1 MSAAPRARPASEWEA
16 GSALP
21 RPVAPAAAAPP
32 RWVRV
37 AFIGT
42 QTVFDLSLGELLTVR
57 FHPLQDAR
65 HEDARPP
72 HVEMLLPASTPLP
85 LLDSGAGFSILTY
98 NVLMPNSADGWW
110 IYKYYGPD
118 TPAEATTWDHRQ
130 ALLREQVVGSGADI
144 VCLQECSPQSFES
157 DWAWLADEGYDCAL
171 LAKGRMRPATF
182 WKRERWELCQADGS
196 DLPVAEEA
204 EAEAADAAD
213 RGGGSPRAD
222 KGAHGVLHGDRTLTT
237 ILRPLGPKG
246 TAVAGQPAPLW
257 VINAHLS
264 AGPEARRRLR
274 QVHEAL
280 ETARKLIAKTAGGGK
295 AAGGKAGGGGGKGGS
310 ASAAAMPA
318 RVVVAGDFNSQGHS
332 AVREL
337 LEAGEV
343 LPSFRES
350 GDPTEAAQAESEVT
364 SKPKRQALG
373 RFADA
378 QAVACAASGVA
389 RPPTLIAAELMSR
402 MQQADGRP
410 SEALRL
416 ALDEAFAR
424 LSSDGATLSDEEQAA
439 WLLQVNK
446 ALGRGSE
453 HRAALAAREARG
465 GAPLTRED
473 FHAVYAAELAQGKFW
488 GVEHDLRVLRG
499 AGLREEGAAPFT
511 AAFDYIWFATDAM
524 QLVGV
529 QPGLEEDELAELL
542 SGRRY
547 GLPDEKHASDH
558 VPVAAAFA
566 FVPPTAEGESS
577 K

>member
-1 MSAAPRARPASEWEA
+1 M
-16 GSALP
+16 
-21 RPVAPAAAAPP
+21 
-32 RWVRV
+32 
-37 AFIGT
+37 
-42 QTVFDLSLGELLTVR
+42 
-57 FHPLQDAR
+57 
-65 HEDARPP
+65 
-72 HVEMLLPASTPLP
+72 
-85 LLDSGAGFSILTY
+85 
-98 NVLMPNSADGWW
+98 
-110 IYKYYGPD
+110 
-118 TPAEATTWDHRQ
+118 
-130 ALLREQVVGSGADI
+130 GSGADI

-196 DLPVAEEA
+196 DLPIAEEA

-237 ILRPLGPKG
+237 ILRPLGPTG

-280 ETARKLIAKTAGGGK
+280 EAARKLIAKTAKPGATKPGTSGVPAAGGGK
-295 AAGGKAGGGGGKGGS
+295 AAGGKAAGGGGKGGS

-566 FVPPTAEGESS
+566 FVPPAAEGESS

>member
-1 MSAAPRARPASEWEA
+1 
-16 GSALP
+16 
-21 RPVAPAAAAPP
+21 
-32 RWVRV
+32 
-37 AFIGT
+37 
-42 QTVFDLSLGELLTVR
+42 
-57 FHPLQDAR
+57 
-65 HEDARPP
+65 
-72 HVEMLLPASTPLP
+72 
-85 LLDSGAGFSILTY
+85 
-98 NVLMPNSADGWW
+98 
-110 IYKYYGPD
+110 
-118 TPAEATTWDHRQ
+118 
-130 ALLREQVVGSGADI
+130 

-182 WKRERWELCQADGS
+182 WKRERWALCQADGS
-196 DLPVAEEA
+196 DLPVAEED
-204 EAEAADAAD
+204 EAEVAGTADK
-213 RGGGSPRAD
+213 GGGSPRAD
-222 KGAHGVLHGDRTLTT
+222 SNKGARGVLHGDRTLTT
-237 ILRPLGPKG
+237 ILRPLGPG
-246 TAVAGQPAPLW
+246 GAPAVTREQPTPLW

-274 QVHEAL
+274 QVHDAL
-280 ETARKLIAKTAGGGK
+280 EAARKLVAKTTKPGTLAAAGGSK
-295 AAGGKAGGGGGKGGS
+295 AGGGKAGGGGAKGGGGG
-310 ASAAAMPA
+310 AWGGGGGGGGGGGAGGAAMPA

-343 LPSFRES
+343 LPAFRES
-350 GDPTEAAQAESEVT
+350 GDATEAAQAETEVT

-389 RPPTLIAAELMSR
+389 RPPTLIAAELMSH
-402 MQQADGRP
+402 MLQADGRP

-416 ALDEAFAR
+416 ALEEAFAR

-439 WLLQVNK
+439 WLLKVNK
-446 ALGRGSE
+446 AAGRGSE
-453 HRAALAAREARG
+453 HRAAIAAREARG

-473 FHAVYAAELAQGKFW
+473 FHAVYADELAQGKFW

-499 AGLREEGAAPFT
+499 AGLRAEGSAPFT
-511 AAFDYIWFATDAM
+511 AAFDYIWFATDAL

-529 QPGLEEDELAELL
+529 QPGLAEEELAELL
-542 SGRRY
+542 SGGRH

-566 FVPPTAEGESS
+566 FVPPAAEGEQ
-577 K
+577 

>member
-1 MSAAPRARPASEWEA
+1 MDLQVLWARHSCGGHDLARTA
-16 GSALP
+16 GAT
-21 RPVAPAAAAPP
+21 AAASTTTTTITLHHPP
-32 RWVRV
+32 P
-37 AFIGT
+37 F
-42 QTVFDLSLGELLTVR
+42 
-57 FHPLQDAR
+57 
-65 HEDARPP
+65 
-72 HVEMLLPASTPLP
+72 
-85 LLDSGAGFSILTY
+85 
-98 NVLMPNSADGWW
+98 
-110 IYKYYGPD
+110 
-118 TPAEATTWDHRQ
+118 TTTTTTTTTTLHLRRQ
-130 ALLREQVVGSGADI
+130 ALLRERVVGSGADI

-182 WKRERWELCQADGS
+182 WKRERWALCQADGS
-196 DLPVAEEA
+196 DLPVAEE
-204 EAEAADAAD
+204 EAAAEVAD
-213 RGGGSPRAD
+213 EADKGGGSPRAD
-222 KGAHGVLHGDRTLTT
+222 SNKGARGVLHGDRTLTT
-237 ILRPLGPKG
+237 ILRPLGPG
-246 TAVAGQPAPLW
+246 GAPVAEHPTPLW

-274 QVHEAL
+274 QVHDAL
-280 ETARKLIAKTAGGGK
+280 EAARKLRAKTGPP
-295 AAGGKAGGGGGKGGS
+295 AASTFGKAGDGRGKGGRS
-310 ASAAAMPA
+310 EAAAAVPM
-318 RVVVAGDFNSQGHS
+318 RLVVAGDFNSQGHS

-343 LPSFRES
+343 LPAFRES
-350 GDPTEAAQAESEVT
+350 GDATEAAQAETEVT

-378 QAVACAASGVA
+378 QAVASAASGVA
-389 RPPTLIAAELMSR
+389 RPPTLIAAELMSH

-439 WLLQVNK
+439 WLLEVNK
-446 ALGRGSE
+446 AAGRGSE
-453 HRAALAAREARG
+453 HRAAIAAREARG

-473 FHAVYAAELAQGKFW
+473 FHAVYAAELAMGKFW

-499 AGLREEGAAPFT
+499 AGLRAEGSAPFT
-511 AAFDYIWFATDAM
+511 AAFDYIWFATDAL

-529 QPGLEEDELAELL
+529 QPGLAEEELAELL
-542 SGRRY
+542 SGRRH

-566 FVPPTAEGESS
+566 FVPPATEAGAEQ
-577 K
+577 

>member
-1 MSAAPRARPASEWEA
+1 M
-16 GSALP
+16 
-21 RPVAPAAAAPP
+21 
-32 RWVRV
+32 
-37 AFIGT
+37 
-42 QTVFDLSLGELLTVR
+42 
-57 FHPLQDAR
+57 
-65 HEDARPP
+65 
-72 HVEMLLPASTPLP
+72 
-85 LLDSGAGFSILTY
+85 
-98 NVLMPNSADGWW
+98 
-110 IYKYYGPD
+110 
-118 TPAEATTWDHRQ
+118 
-130 ALLREQVVGSGADI
+130 GSGADI

-204 EAEAADAAD
+204 EADVADTAD

-222 KGAHGVLHGDRTLTT
+222 KGAHGMLHGDRTLTT
-237 ILRPLGPKG
+237 ILRPLGPTG

-280 ETARKLIAKTAGGGK
+280 EAARKLIAKTAKPGATTPGAAKPGSSGVPAAGGGK
-295 AAGGKAGGGGGKGGS
+295 AAGGKAGSGGGKGGS

-343 LPSFRES
+343 LPPFRES

-416 ALDEAFAR
+416 ALDKAFAR
-424 LSSDGATLSDEEQAA
+424 LSLDGATLSDEEQAA
-439 WLLQVNK
+439 WLLEVNK
-446 ALGRGSE
+446 AAGRGSE

-488 GVEHDLRVLRG
+488 GVEHDLRLLCG
-499 AGLREEGAAPFT
+499 AGLREEGSAPFT

-566 FVPPTAEGESS
+566 FVPPAAEGESS
-577 K
+577 KR

>member
-1 MSAAPRARPASEWEA
+1 MRA
-16 GSALP
+16 
-21 RPVAPAAAAPP
+21 
-32 RWVRV
+32 
-37 AFIGT
+37 
-42 QTVFDLSLGELLTVR
+42 
-57 FHPLQDAR
+57 
-65 HEDARPP
+65 
-72 HVEMLLPASTPLP
+72 LLPASAPLP

-98 NVLMPNSADGWW
+98 NVLMPNSVDGWW

-130 ALLREQVVGSGADI
+130 QLLRERVVGSGADI

-182 WKRERWELCQADGS
+182 WKRERWALCQADGS
-196 DLPVAEEA
+196 DLPAEVAVIYNDEVRPSEVVDT
-204 EAEAADAAD
+204 ADT
-213 RGGGSPRAD
+213 GGGSPRN
-222 KGAHGVLHGDRTLTT
+222 KGARGVLHGDRTLTT
-237 ILRPLGPKG
+237 ILRPLGPG
-246 TAVAGQPAPLW
+246 GDPVAKQPTPLW

-274 QVHEAL
+274 QVHDAL
-280 ETARKLIAKTAGGGK
+280 EAARKLVAKTTGVPAAG
-295 AAGGKAGGGGGKGGS
+295 GGKAGGGKAGGGKAGSGGGKGGS
-310 ASAAAMPA
+310 TSGAAAMPA

-343 LPSFRES
+343 LPAFRES
-350 GDPTEAAQAESEVT
+350 GDATEAAQAETEVT

-389 RPPTLIAAELMSR
+389 RPPTLIAAELMSH

-439 WLLQVNK
+439 WLLEVNK
-446 ALGRGSE
+446 AAGRGSE
-453 HRAALAAREARG
+453 HRAAIAAREARG

-499 AGLREEGAAPFT
+499 AGLRAEGSAPFT
-511 AAFDYIWFATDAM
+511 AAFDYIWFATDAL

-529 QPGLEEDELAELL
+529 QPGLAEEELAELL
-542 SGRRY
+542 SGRRH

-566 FVPPTAEGESS
+566 FVPPAAEGEQ
-577 K
+577 

>member
-1 MSAAPRARPASEWEA
+1 
-16 GSALP
+16 
-21 RPVAPAAAAPP
+21 
-32 RWVRV
+32 
-37 AFIGT
+37 
-42 QTVFDLSLGELLTVR
+42 
-57 FHPLQDAR
+57 
-65 HEDARPP
+65 
-72 HVEMLLPASTPLP
+72 MLLPASTPLP

-98 NVLMPNSADGWW
+98 NVLMPNSVDGWW
-110 IYKYYGPD
+110 VYKYYGPD

-196 DLPVAEEA
+196 DLPIAEEA

-280 ETARKLIAKTAGGGK
+280 EAARKLIAKTAGGGK

-350 GDPTEAAQAESEVT
+350 GDPTEAAQAESW
-364 SKPKRQALG
+364 LG
-373 RFADA
+373 LGL
-378 QAVACAASGVA
+378 GVGIG
-389 RPPTLIAAELMSR
+389 L
-402 MQQADGRP
+402 G
-410 SEALRL
+410 LRL
-416 ALDEAFAR
+416 R
-424 LSSDGATLSDEEQAA
+424 
-439 WLLQVNK
+439 
-446 ALGRGSE
+446 
-453 HRAALAAREARG
+453 
-465 GAPLTRED
+465 
-473 FHAVYAAELAQGKFW
+473 
-488 GVEHDLRVLRG
+488 
-499 AGLREEGAAPFT
+499 
-511 AAFDYIWFATDAM
+511 
-524 QLVGV
+524 
-529 QPGLEEDELAELL
+529 
-542 SGRRY
+542 
-547 GLPDEKHASDH
+547 
-558 VPVAAAFA
+558 
-566 FVPPTAEGESS
+566 
-577 K
+577 

>member
-1 MSAAPRARPASEWEA
+1 
-16 GSALP
+16 
-21 RPVAPAAAAPP
+21 
-32 RWVRV
+32 
-37 AFIGT
+37 
-42 QTVFDLSLGELLTVR
+42 
-57 FHPLQDAR
+57 
-65 HEDARPP
+65 
-72 HVEMLLPASTPLP
+72 MLLPASTPLP

-237 ILRPLGPKG
+237 ILRPLGPTG

-280 ETARKLIAKTAGGGK
+280 EAARKLIAKTAGGGK

-350 GDPTEAAQAESEVT
+350 DDPTEAAQAESEVT

-402 MQQADGRP
+402 MQQVDGRP

-566 FVPPTAEGESS
+566 FVPPAAEGESS